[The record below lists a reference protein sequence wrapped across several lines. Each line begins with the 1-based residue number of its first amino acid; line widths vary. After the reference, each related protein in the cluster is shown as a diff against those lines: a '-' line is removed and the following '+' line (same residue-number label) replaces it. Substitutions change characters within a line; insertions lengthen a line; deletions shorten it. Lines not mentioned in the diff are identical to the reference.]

1 MDPSSTDQPHGAD
14 TAERLLEDS
23 WEARGERAS
32 RRELTAE
39 LAAGALFLAAAGALL
54 ALPGATA
61 GFSPA
66 VAALLVA
73 MYALVARV
81 EFPVGAG
88 HVVPTQLVLVPM
100 LVLLPPATVP
110 LLAVAG
116 LMLGALWD
124 WARGASR
131 PERLLFSIPDGWHA
145 LGPAAVLVAAGSPAL
160 GFDDLP
166 LLALALVAGALVDLA
181 SAMLREAVATG
192 RGPARRRSR

>member
-1 MDPSSTDQPHGAD
+1 MELSTTDQPHGTG
-14 TAERLLEDS
+14 TAERLLDDS
-23 WEARGERAS
+23 WEARGERPS
-32 RRELTAE
+32 RRELAAE
-39 LAAGALFLAAAGALL
+39 LAAGALFLAAAGGLL

-124 WARGASR
+124 LARWRSR
-131 PERLLFSIPDGWHA
+131 PERLLFSVADGWHA
-145 LGPAAVLVAAGSPAL
+145 IGPAAVLLAAGSPRSGL
-160 GFDDLP
+160 TTCRC
-166 LLALALVAGALVDLA
+166 
-181 SAMLREAVATG
+181 SRS
-192 RGPARRRSR
+192 RSWPAPFWTWPRRRSARRSQPAWPRASRSR